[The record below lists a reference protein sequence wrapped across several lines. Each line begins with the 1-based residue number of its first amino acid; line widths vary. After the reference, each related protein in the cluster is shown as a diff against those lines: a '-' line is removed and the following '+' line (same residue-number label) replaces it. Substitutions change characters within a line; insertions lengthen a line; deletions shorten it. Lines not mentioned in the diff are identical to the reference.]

1 MYKQNLA
8 PIITL
13 VVSDIKATAL
23 EKLYPLLS
31 NDDLRA
37 VKRNSDRY
45 YYPNRTT
52 GQQAVGQ
59 SGRPT
64 SRTSLLLNSV
74 NDNEKEQL
82 FALVMEYAD
91 VLSLSSS
98 ELGRTTVLKHRI
110 NTGDSQPVHLPPRR
124 IPQARREEVRRLIQ
138 EMLDQGV
145 IQHSDSPWSSPVVL
159 AKKKDGSLRFCV
171 DYRKVNEVT
180 KKDAYPLP
188 RRLIDRVLSGLKW
201 SSCLVYL
208 DDIIVQSATS
218 GRNVSRFLGHIVSA
232 DGIATDPSKTAAVK
246 NWPIPQSRREVQ
258 QFLGLANYY
267 RRFVGN
273 FASIAKPL
281 QQLTEKNSNFEWTVE
296 CQCAFDELRACLIS
310 PPVLSYPD
318 YSRLFILDTDASD
331 IGIGAV
337 LSQVRENG
345 SEGVVAYA
353 SRSLSRPERRYCV
366 TRKEL
371 LAVGEFVHHFRQ
383 YLLGREFTLRTD
395 HGSLVWVRNFKE
407 PEGQLARW
415 RLGGKGNDLH
425 LVLPTKFHAD
435 VLQSLHEGSLSAHLG
450 EEKMLHQLKERF
462 YWPGSAHAV
471 REYCA
476 TCVTCCTRKS
486 AAPKRKAELQT
497 IQAGY
502 PLQVVCVDIMGPLPE
517 TEEGSK
523 YVLVAVDYFT
533 RWVEAYG
540 IPNQEATTVG
550 RKLVDEMFCRFS
562 PPVSS

>member
-208 DDIIVQSATS
+208 DDIIVVGKSFSDHLSNLGCVFERLRGAGLKLKPAKCHLWQKRVA
-218 GRNVSRFLGHIVSA
+218 FLGHIVSA

-415 RLGGKGNDLH
+415 LEKLEEYNFTIIHRRG
-425 LVLPTKFHAD
+425 
-435 VLQSLHEGSLSAHLG
+435 SLHSNADALSRVPCRQCGRENHDSDDVTG
-450 EEKMLHQLKERF
+450 EEITVGTFTQALPVSHTPEDMRCHQLDDDWIRPVYRAVLSGQQPSQDVENERLMESRQS
-462 YWPGSAHAV
+462 SAGA
-471 REYCA
+471 A
-476 TCVTCCTRKS
+476 T
-486 AAPKRKAELQT
+486 
-497 IQAGY
+497 
-502 PLQVVCVDIMGPLPE
+502 
-517 TEEGSK
+517 
-523 YVLVAVDYFT
+523 
-533 RWVEAYG
+533 G
-540 IPNQEATTVG
+540 IS
-550 RKLVDEMFCRFS
+550 LH
-562 PPVSS
+562 

>member
-1 MYKQNLA
+1 MDLTSGYWQVEAAKQDQPKTAFTTSEGLFQFRVMPFGLCNA
-8 PIITL
+8 P
-13 VVSDIKATAL
+13 ATF
-23 EKLYPLLS
+23 
-31 NDDLRA
+31 
-37 VKRNSDRY
+37 
-45 YYPNRTT
+45 
-52 GQQAVGQ
+52 Q
-59 SGRPT
+59 
-64 SRTSLLLNSV
+64 
-74 NDNEKEQL
+74 
-82 FALVMEYAD
+82 
-91 VLSLSSS
+91 
-98 ELGRTTVLKHRI
+98 
-110 NTGDSQPVHLPPRR
+110 
-124 IPQARREEVRRLIQ
+124 
-138 EMLDQGV
+138 
-145 IQHSDSPWSSPVVL
+145 
-159 AKKKDGSLRFCV
+159 
-171 DYRKVNEVT
+171 
-180 KKDAYPLP
+180 
-188 RRLIDRVLSGLKW
+188 RLIDRVLSGLKW

-208 DDIIVQSATS
+208 DDIIVVGKSFSDHLSNLGCVFERLRGAGLKLKPAKCHLCQKRVA
-218 GRNVSRFLGHIVSA
+218 FLGHIVSA

-371 LAVGEFVHHFRQ
+371 LAVVEFVHHSRQ

-415 RLGGKGNDLH
+415 LEKLEEYNFTIIHRRG
-425 LVLPTKFHAD
+425 
-435 VLQSLHEGSLSAHLG
+435 SLHSNADALSRVPCRQCGRENHDSDDVTG
-450 EEKMLHQLKERF
+450 EEITVGTFTQALRVSHTPEDMRCHQLDDDWIRPVYRAVLSGQQPSQDVENERLMESRQS
-462 YWPGSAHAV
+462 SAGAV
-471 REYCA
+471 
-476 TCVTCCTRKS
+476 T
-486 AAPKRKAELQT
+486 
-497 IQAGY
+497 
-502 PLQVVCVDIMGPLPE
+502 
-517 TEEGSK
+517 
-523 YVLVAVDYFT
+523 
-533 RWVEAYG
+533 G
-540 IPNQEATTVG
+540 IS
-550 RKLVDEMFCRFS
+550 LH
-562 PPVSS
+562 